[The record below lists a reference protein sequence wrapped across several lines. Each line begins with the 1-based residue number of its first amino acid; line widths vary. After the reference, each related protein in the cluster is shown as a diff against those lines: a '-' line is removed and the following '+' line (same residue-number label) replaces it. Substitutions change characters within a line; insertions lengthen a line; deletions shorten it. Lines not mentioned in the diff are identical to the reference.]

1 MLKMKDKHYTNNI
14 AELRNKKDISQ
25 TQLANAIGVETSTI
39 SRIETGKSDPSAVTL
54 FAIAKCLEVTVDEL
68 YTEKTAEQIK
78 LEKEQE
84 FFKRNIRYYTS
95 VGQVQKK
102 QLKEQ
107 IFEIWRIR
115 YRMMKIFSI

>member
-14 AELRNKKDISQ
+14 SEIRKKKGISQ
-25 TQLANAIGVETSTI
+25 TQFANEIGVETSTI

-54 FAIAKCLEVTVDEL
+54 FTIAKCLEVTVDEL

-78 LEKEQE
+78 FEKEQE

-95 VGQVQKK
+95 VATSAKK
-102 QLKEQ
+102 
-107 IFEIWRIR
+107 
-115 YRMMKIFSI
+115 

>member
-1 MLKMKDKHYTNNI
+1 MRVIIMLKMKDKHYINNI

-68 YTEKTAEQIK
+68 YTAKTAEQIK
-78 LEKEQE
+78 FEKEQE
-84 FFKRNIRYYTS
+84 FFKRNTRYYAS
-95 VGQVQKK
+95 VNTNGKK
-102 QLKEQ
+102 
-107 IFEIWRIR
+107 
-115 YRMMKIFSI
+115 

>member
-1 MLKMKDKHYTNNI
+1 MKDKHYINNI

-68 YTEKTAEQIK
+68 YIAKTAEQIK
-78 LEKEQE
+78 FEKEQE
-84 FFKRNIRYYTS
+84 FF
-95 VGQVQKK
+95 
-102 QLKEQ
+102 
-107 IFEIWRIR
+107 
-115 YRMMKIFSI
+115 

>member
-1 MLKMKDKHYTNNI
+1 MKDKHYTNNI

-78 LEKEQE
+78 FEKEQE

-95 VGQVQKK
+95 VATNGKK
-102 QLKEQ
+102 L
-107 IFEIWRIR
+107 
-115 YRMMKIFSI
+115 

>member
-1 MLKMKDKHYTNNI
+1 MKDKHYINNI

-78 LEKEQE
+78 
-84 FFKRNIRYYTS
+84 F
-95 VGQVQKK
+95 
-102 QLKEQ
+102 
-107 IFEIWRIR
+107 
-115 YRMMKIFSI
+115 

>member
-1 MLKMKDKHYTNNI
+1 MKDKHYINNI

-54 FAIAKCLEVTVDEL
+54 FSIAKCLEVTVDEL

-78 LEKEQE
+78 FEKEQE

-95 VGQVQKK
+95 VATNGKK
-102 QLKEQ
+102 L
-107 IFEIWRIR
+107 
-115 YRMMKIFSI
+115 

>member
-1 MLKMKDKHYTNNI
+1 MLKMKDKHYINNI

-25 TQLANAIGVETSTI
+25 TQLANAIGVETITI
-39 SRIETGKSDPSAVTL
+39 SAVTL

-78 LEKEQE
+78 FEKEQE

-95 VGQVQKK
+95 VATNGKK
-102 QLKEQ
+102 Q
-107 IFEIWRIR
+107 
-115 YRMMKIFSI
+115 

>member
-1 MLKMKDKHYTNNI
+1 MLKMKDKHYINNI
-14 AELRNKKDISQ
+14 AELSNKKDISQ

-78 LEKEQE
+78 FEKEQE

-95 VGQVQKK
+95 VATNGKK
-102 QLKEQ
+102 L
-107 IFEIWRIR
+107 
-115 YRMMKIFSI
+115 

>member
-1 MLKMKDKHYTNNI
+1 MLKMKDKHYINNI

-78 LEKEQE
+78 FEKEQE
-84 FFKRNIRYYTS
+84 FFKRNIRIILRSLQMVKNYRN
-95 VGQVQKK
+95 
-102 QLKEQ
+102 EQ

-115 YRMMKIFSI
+115 YRMMMLFSI